1 MPKVRPLDEVTSN
14 ATMQSNLRL
23 PRPLWL
29 KLKILAL
36 RQSVSFTEVVTKAL
50 EEYVARERP

>member
-1 MPKVRPLDEVTSN
+1 MPKHRALGEIGPE
-14 ATMQSNLRL
+14 ATMQSNLKL

-36 RQSVSFTEVVTKAL
+36 RRNVPLTEVVTTAL
-50 EEYVARERP
+50 EEFVQRERP